1 MNFFMQD
8 NNQHEHVYF
17 VNQLYRDFLL
27 PTILGTD
34 NDAIL
39 YWGGKC
45 IARKYDLLS
54 FEDVVS
60 FFNTAEFGLLEKTKT
75 HRNEEV
81 FKLTGQSVT
90 DRINSGSQEFS
101 LEAGIVAEAIQKETG
116 RTTECEIKI
125 DDRKKEVKLLAKFD

>member
-1 MNFFMQD
+1 M
-8 NNQHEHVYF
+8 
-17 VNQLYRDFLL
+17 
-27 PTILGTD
+27 
-34 NDAIL
+34 
-39 YWGGKC
+39 
-45 IARKYDLLS
+45 
-54 FEDVVS
+54 VS